1 MIIDV
6 HGHMSA
12 PEKLWAYKATLLAAR
27 GSHGRG
33 AVRVS
38 DDQLRESMQDKG
50 PFVDGHLQLLKKHK
64 TDLQLVSP
72 RPRAGVVGEGGRRG
86 EEDGAGGKRRDEGR
100 DAGSHRPQTIPSRCY
115 GRSGRERP
123 A

>member
-33 AVRVS
+33 GMRVS

-50 PFVDGHLQLLKKHK
+50 PFVDGHLQLLTKHK

-72 RPRAGVVGEGGRRG
+72 RPFQLMHSEKPGKIVHWFS
-86 EEDGAGGKRRDEGR
+86 EECNNII
-100 DAGSHRPQTIPSRCY
+100 HRQ
-115 GRSGRERP
+115 
-123 A
+123 AQ